1 MVSLLLSQGLSG
13 FLIGEYV
20 DIDYKSMTIKI
31 LHTEDELK
39 KFWTMMDEYMARDIF
54 PYSSIGRVLSQED
67 KEWFSSTEYRTAL
80 YALSKRDVD
89 TFFFAFLMMKEEV
102 VGFVYYGTYLSED
115 GKCFISEYCI
125 LPEYRN
131 KGLGKEYFMIIKES
145 EIRRGAKYFEL
156 NVSNERN
163 KEYWEKIGF
172 KFDGYDEHHVM
183 LMKLSV

>member
-1 MVSLLLSQGLSG
+1 M
-13 FLIGEYV
+13 
-20 DIDYKSMTIKI
+20 DIDYQSMTIKI

-39 KFWTMMDEYMARDIF
+39 KFWIMMDEYMVRDIF

-67 KEWFSSTEYRTAL
+67 KEWFFSSEYRNAL
-80 YALSKRDVD
+80 YTLSKRDVD
-89 TFFFAFLMMKEEV
+89 TFFFAFLTMKEEV

-131 KGLGKEYFMIIKES
+131 KGLGKEYFRVLKES
-145 EIRRGAKYFEL
+145 EMRRGAKYFEL

-163 KEYWEKIGF
+163 KGFWEKLGF
-172 KFDGYDEHHVM
+172 KNDGFDEHNVM
-183 LMKLSV
+183 LMKLII